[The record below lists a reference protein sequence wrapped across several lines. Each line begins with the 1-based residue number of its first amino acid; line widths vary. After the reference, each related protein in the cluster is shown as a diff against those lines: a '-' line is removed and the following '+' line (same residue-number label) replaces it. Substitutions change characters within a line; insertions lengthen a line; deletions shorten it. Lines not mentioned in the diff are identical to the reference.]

1 MTEIEEAA
9 ARSAIREVMAAYNQG
24 GDLGRLNDLLEQ
36 FAEDGV
42 YETPGQ
48 TVTGRAAIENYLVDV
63 RARRPDLQGNRR
75 HHLTTSRI
83 EFDSSDQAR
92 GYTYWYLMREGVV
105 LQEGAYIDRFVR
117 RDGRWRIAHRRLEP
131 LWLAEGSP
139 EKGRRK

>member
-24 GDLGRLNDLLEQ
+24 GDLGRLDELLDQ

-42 YETPGQ
+42 YEAPGR
-48 TVTGRAAIENYLVDV
+48 TMTGRAAIESYLVDV

-83 EFDSSDQAR
+83 EFDTADEAR
-92 GYTYWYLMREGVV
+92 GRTYWFLMRDGGV

-117 RDGRWRIAHRRLEP
+117 REGRWRIAHRRLEP
-131 LWLAEGSP
+131 LWLAEGNP
-139 EKGRRK
+139 EKGPRK